1 MDEMRR
7 LFYALWSKAEAAPD
21 YDQAQWFRL
30 QSLIC
35 ERLEAKPAVCF
46 DDEKAWLDY
55 LLRTG
60 GEIKCPNAP
69 KT

>member
-1 MDEMRR
+1 MNGVSMAEMDEMRR

-30 QSLIC
+30 QKLTC
-35 ERLEAKPAVCF
+35 QTLEG
-46 DDEKAWLDY
+46 
-55 LLRTG
+55 T
-60 GEIKCPNAP
+60 P